1 MTLAL
6 ITGRGSLPAAVAQ
19 AQDVSPLVY
28 ALEGHVPR
36 GLKVDKSFYIE
47 RLGGLM
53 HRMARA
59 GVREVCLCGAVD
71 RPRVALWRLDA
82 RTWPLVPVIRQ
93 ALAGGEDSALRAV
106 LGLFEDKGFVVRG
119 AHELAPDL
127 LPPEGVL
134 TQAQP
139 GDDIEANLAVAAA
152 VAAEQGRSDQGQSCV
167 IRAGQVIAQED
178 SRGTDAMLRGLL
190 APPQMP
196 EATDPFEQAMDV
208 VGDLLS
214 EAADWLSGPVAEAR
228 ALGKGGVF
236 FKTPKPGQ
244 DLRVDLPTIGP
255 ETARGAVAAGLDG
268 LVIEAGGVMVLDRA
282 DVVRILNEAGLF
294 LWVR

>member
-6 ITGRGSLPAAVAQ
+6 ITGRGALPAAVAQ
-19 AQDVSPLVY
+19 VQDVPPLVY
-28 ALEGHVPR
+28 ALDGHVPT

-53 HRMARA
+53 HRLSRQ

-82 RTWPLVPVIRQ
+82 RTWPLVPAIRQ

-106 LGLFEDKGFVVRG
+106 LGLFEDKGFAVRG

-127 LPPEGVL
+127 LPPAGVL

-139 GDDIEANLAVAAA
+139 DEEIEANLAAAAA
-152 VAAEQGRSDQGQSCV
+152 VAAEQGRRDQGQSCV

-178 SRGTDAMLRGLL
+178 RRGTDAMLRGLL
-190 APPQMP
+190 APSQMP
-196 EATDPFEQAMDV
+196 EADDPFGQAMDF
-208 VGDLLS
+208 VGDMLG

-228 ALGKGGVF
+228 ALGQGGVF

-255 ETARGAVAAGLDG
+255 DTARGVVAAGLDG

-282 DVVRILNEAGLF
+282 EVLRVLDDAGLF